1 MSADGTDKSGDRLN
15 LSLGQAEVETAL
27 TLASDLILVILP
39 SGVIESVRVNPG
51 LRIPQNQINDW
62 VGRDVRDTLT
72 PESVAKFEAR
82 VFKTKAPIIEAMELN
97 HGDSQHQDYP
107 IRYACSR
114 IGGNRI
120 LMLGRDLH
128 AIAEI
133 QQDLTGMQLELERER
148 QSQRQY
154 ETKYRLLMQ
163 YGRGPLLLVDA
174 DNGHIVDANA
184 AILDLLEEEKT
195 ALIGKRLQQL
205 FEIAGDSDGDDALAA
220 LLSGGALSPVHLVR
234 KGGAHSVVATGTV
247 HRIVND
253 RFLLC
258 RIDNQQAGSRVDQNL
273 TEAMTA
279 FFIDSDESIL
289 IAHADGGI
297 ITANESFLRL
307 ANVSDLSRLKAQ
319 KLDQYLSRGSVDL
332 KIILKTLEA
341 NRAIKRYQTSLRDE
355 FGGETRIDLSG
366 TKVEIEDRS
375 CVIFLL
381 REANGPA
388 PAPRSSDYL
397 TDDATRS
404 IAELIGGV
412 DLKNI
417 VADTTEVVERMCIDI
432 ALEMTN
438 NNRVAAANMLGL
450 SRQSLYV
457 KIRKYGL

>member
-1 MSADGTDKSGDRLN
+1 MSADGTDKSGGRLD
-15 LSLGQAEVETAL
+15 LSLGPAEVETAL
-27 TLASDLILVILP
+27 TLASDLILLI
-39 SGVIESVRVNPG
+39 SSTGVIESVRVNPG

-72 PESVAKFEAR
+72 LESVAKFDAR
-82 VFKTKAPIIEAMELN
+82 VFKTKVPIIEAMELN

-114 IGGNRI
+114 ISNDRI

-148 QSQRQY
+148 QRQRQY

-163 YGRGPLLLVDA
+163 YGRDPLMLVDA
-174 DNGHIVDANA
+174 DSGHIVDLNGA
-184 AILDLLEEEKT
+184 LLELLEEEKT
-195 ALIGKRLQQL
+195 SLIGKRLQHL
-205 FEIAGDSDGDDALAA
+205 FDVGGDSDGEDALAA
-220 LLSGGALSPVHLVR
+220 LLSGGASSTVQLVR
-234 KGGAHSVVATGTV
+234 KGADSCIVATGTI
-247 HRIVND
+247 HRVVND

-258 RIDNQQAGSRVDQNL
+258 RIANQETRDSGDRDLS
-273 TEAMTA
+273 EAMTS
-279 FFIDSDESIL
+279 FFLGSDESIV
-289 IAHADGGI
+289 ITHTDGMF
-297 ITANESFLRL
+297 ITANDSFMRL
-307 ANVSDLSRLKAQ
+307 ANVSDMARLKDR
-319 KLDQYLSRGSVDL
+319 KLDLYLARGSVDL
-332 KIILKTLEA
+332 KIILKTLVA
-341 NRAIKRYQTSLRDE
+341 NNHIKRYQTSLHDE
-355 FGGETRIDLSG
+355 FGAESRIDISA
-366 TKVEIEDRS
+366 TKVDIHDRS
-375 CVIFLL
+375 CIVFLL
-381 REANGPA
+381 REARGPA

-397 TDDATRS
+397 TVDATQS

-412 DLKNI
+412 DLKSI
-417 VADTTEVVERMCIDI
+417 VADTTEVVEHMCIDI